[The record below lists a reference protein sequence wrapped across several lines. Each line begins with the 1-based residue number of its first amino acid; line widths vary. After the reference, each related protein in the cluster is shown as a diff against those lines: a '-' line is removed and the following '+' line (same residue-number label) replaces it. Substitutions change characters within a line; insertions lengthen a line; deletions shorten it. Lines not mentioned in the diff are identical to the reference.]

1 MQAAYNM
8 FFMRHEQK
16 YLLKNG
22 EDTALWELIEPYFT
36 ADGYG
41 QSTVCN
47 LYYDTDN
54 YDLIRASIEHP
65 VYKEK
70 LRLRSYNIPGGD
82 TNVFLEIKKKYK
94 GVVYKRRVF
103 LPLEEAIKCL
113 EQRHIEPIEGQE
125 QICAE
130 INYFLQH
137 YQLSP
142 AVFLAYD
149 RDAFYATDNPDLR
162 ITFDRN
168 LRSRNDQL
176 SLAEGDAGNTFFEND
191 EVLMEIKTT
200 GAYPFWLIHALEEC
214 SIRPVSFSKYG
225 NIYKQYLLPDFIK
238 KLSANKEGEIN
249 YV

>member
-1 MQAAYNM
+1 MQTAYNM
-8 FFMRHEQK
+8 FFMRREQK
-16 YLLKNG
+16 YLLKS
-22 EDTALWELIEPYFT
+22 EEVTALWELIRAYFT
-36 ADGYG
+36 EDGYG

-70 LRLRSYNIPGGD
+70 LRLRSYNTPDGNS
-82 TNVFLEIKKKYK
+82 NVFLEIKKKYK

-103 LPLEEAIKCL
+103 LPLEEAIQSL
-113 EQRHIEPIEGQE
+113 EQKHIEPIEGQE
-125 QICAE
+125 QVCAE

-137 YQLSP
+137 YQVSP

-149 RDAFYATDNPDLR
+149 REAFYATDNPELR

-168 LRSRNDQL
+168 LRSRNDHL
-176 SLAEGDAGNTFFEND
+176 SLVDGDAGNTFFQDD

-225 NIYKQYLLPDFIK
+225 NIYKQYLLPNFIK
-238 KLSANKEGEIN
+238 KLSANEEEESN

>member
-1 MQAAYNM
+1 
-8 FFMRHEQK
+8 MRHEQK
-16 YLLKNG
+16 YLLKSG
-22 EDTALWELIEPYFT
+22 EDTALWELIEPYFI

-41 QSTVCN
+41 HSTICN

-82 TNVFLEIKKKYK
+82 TTVFLEIKKKYK
-94 GVVYKRRVF
+94 GVVYKRRIS
-103 LPLEEAIKCL
+103 LPLDQALQNL
-113 EQRHIEPIEGQE
+113 EQGQIEPIEGQE

-137 YQLSP
+137 YQVSP

-149 RDAFYATDNPDLR
+149 RDAFYAADDPNLR

-168 LRSRNDQL
+168 LRSRDKHL
-176 SLAEGDAGNTFFEND
+176 SLIDGDGGDTFFQED

-200 GAYPFWLIHALEEC
+200 GAYPFWLVHALEEC
-214 SIRPVSFSKYG
+214 SIHPASFSKYG

-238 KLSANKEGEIN
+238 KLSTNKEEEIN

>member
-1 MQAAYNM
+1 MQPAYNM

-16 YLLKNG
+16 YLLQQG

-41 QSTVCN
+41 QSTICN

-70 LRLRSYNIPGGD
+70 LRLRSYNVPGQD

-94 GVVYKRRVF
+94 GIVYKRRVF
-103 LPLEEAIKCL
+103 LPLEEAEKNL
-113 EQRHIEPIEGQE
+113 ASRHIEPMEGQE

-130 INYFLQH
+130 VNYFLQH
-137 YQLSP
+137 YEVSP

-168 LRSRNDQL
+168 LRSRREQL
-176 SLAEGDAGNTFFEND
+176 SLSEGDYGDPFFQNG
-191 EVLMEIKTT
+191 EVLMEIKAT
-200 GAYPFWLIHALEEC
+200 GAYPLWLLRALEKC
-214 SIRPVSFSKYG
+214 SIHPMSFSKYG
-225 NIYKQYLLPDFIK
+225 NIYRKYIFPDFIK
-238 KLSANKEGEIN
+238 KLTTYDGEELTH
-249 YV
+249 V